1 MLTSKKEKLFFAL
14 GAFFVTNA
22 IIAEIIGGKLIVLG
36 STDIQFSLNLGLFA
50 TQVGPFILSVGV
62 FPWPIVFLSTDL
74 INEYFGKEGVRRIT
88 NIGVIMIVYTFLI
101 IYLTMIPQAA
111 EGISPVTDQ
120 AYKQVLS
127 QSMWIIVGS
136 ITAFIVSQIVDV
148 VVFHMFRQRTG
159 GRYLWVRA
167 TGSTIVSQLIDSVV
181 ILGIAFYL
189 PGKINLSQYLGFAIT
204 NYSYKVLIAILITP
218 LIYLGHDLIDRYL
231 GKDEAEKIAEEA
243 ALKSRK
249 LF

>member
-22 IIAEIIGGKLIVLG
+22 IVAEIIGGKLIVLG

-231 GKDEAEKIAEEA
+231 GKDEAEKIVVEA

-249 LF
+249 FF

>member
-22 IIAEIIGGKLIVLG
+22 IVAEIIGGKLIVLG

-249 LF
+249 FF